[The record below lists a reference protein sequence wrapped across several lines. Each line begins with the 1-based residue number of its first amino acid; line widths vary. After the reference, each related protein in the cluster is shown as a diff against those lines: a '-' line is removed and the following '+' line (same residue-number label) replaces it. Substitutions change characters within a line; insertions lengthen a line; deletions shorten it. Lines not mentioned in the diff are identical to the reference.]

1 MACRLAENA
10 RTVFDPTALLIIS
23 AEIQPA
29 DPRKRNCSGAHRTR
43 LETDVKVAARQPG
56 VADRSGGFPQGDHLR
71 VCRRVFQFLNP
82 VAGTPDD
89 TTGPAVDHDAPDRH
103 LSPVSSRR
111 CFLQSDLHK
120 IATDQPGLRHHTVTF
135 QIDKPEVK
143 RRISSKPTA
152 NEKRRFPQYS
162 ARYSSVV
169 LGIPTYSPP
178 TLPVGLWLYWR
189 FSDANRRIQRFSSVL
204 RF

>member
-89 TTGPAVDHDAPDRH
+89 TTGPAVDHDAPDAASCRAIFIKS
-103 LSPVSSRR
+103 LPINRDSVITRSPSRSTSRR
-111 CFLQSDLHK
+111 
-120 IATDQPGLRHHTVTF
+120 
-135 QIDKPEVK
+135 
-143 RRISSKPTA
+143 
-152 NEKRRFPQYS
+152 
-162 ARYSSVV
+162 SSVELARNRRPMKNV
-169 LGIPTYSPP
+169 VSRSI
-178 TLPVGLWLYWR
+178 LPVT
-189 FSDANRRIQRFSSVL
+189 AP
-204 RF
+204 